1 MFNCNANGASG
12 DAAQPLVPSNSLKLL
27 ASALLSARNAIVIA
41 KRKGGGTSTSN
52 VSMGDRS
59 WQKIRSNRSV
69 HRVLVLKAS
78 TAADVWSTVGEGEV
92 YDSGCLYLWN
102 VTNTGSFV

>member
-1 MFNCNANGASG
+1 MFNCNANGAGG
-12 DAAQPLVPSNSLKLL
+12 DAAQPLVPGNSLKPL

-69 HRVLVLKAS
+69 APRACSKSFHH
-78 TAADVWSTVGEGEV
+78 AADVSSVHGRG
-92 YDSGCLYLWN
+92 G
-102 VTNTGSFV
+102 GSL

>member
-1 MFNCNANGASG
+1 MFNCNANGAGG
-12 DAAQPLVPSNSLKLL
+12 DAAQPLVPSNSLKPL

-78 TAADVWSTVGEGEV
+78 TAADVWSVGEGRV